1 MKSTMLPGMA
11 LLLCWTA
18 HGQDAANEPRGREH
32 SIPLFMADGD
42 PEQRQ
47 GFIRIINHSD
57 EEGTVEIVGYDDD
70 GMRYPSM
77 GSIELSI
84 GARETKHLNSG
95 DLETGNAGKGLPDGL
110 GNGEGDWR
118 LVLYGG
124 GLDIEPLAYIRTLHD
139 GFLTSMHDVVPDA
152 SLRHRVP
159 IFNPGSNMNQESSLR
174 LVNPGDTE
182 ASVTITGRD
191 DAAESD
197 DDAGETAGE
206 FSLSIPAGG
215 ARTVKASELEAE
227 NADSGSIGDGTGKWS
242 LDVRSDVPIQVVNLM
257 STISGHL
264 TNLSSANPNYLGAA
278 GLWQI
283 SFEDE
288 EGGDGYL
295 VLLPDS
301 RMYAWLPEADE
312 VNRIARGTFETTAD
326 GISGTGD
333 LYESGEVEVTL
344 VPLSASGG
352 SDDFELTAEYRSG
365 DWIRGQYNVVGETD
379 RPFHGWA
386 FTGFERG
393 AATEEVA
400 GPWNPTLGA
409 EADLEPFEPGDD
421 GALNFIFMA
430 GSYECTVDGTMGPLN
445 PAFSVYEADVTINC
459 VSLLIFEKDTVDL
472 ILAVMDSPNEPGG
485 GTRAIVLAIVHDE
498 RKIAYGAL
506 FDLMRP

>member
-1 MKSTMLPGMA
+1 MRLRMLPGMA

-18 HGQDAANEPRGREH
+18 HGQDEANEPPGREH
-32 SIPLFMADGD
+32 SIPLFMAHGD

-57 EEGTVEIVGYDDD
+57 EAGTIQIYGIDDA
-70 GMRYPSM
+70 GMSYGPA
-77 GSIELSI
+77 ELSI
-84 GARETKHLNSG
+84 DRRETKHLNSG
-95 DLETGNAGKGLPDGL
+95 DIENGSTDERKGFPDGI
-110 GNGEGDWR
+110 GDGEGDWR
-118 LVLYGG
+118 LLLYGG
-124 GLDIEPLAYIRTLHD
+124 GLDIEPLAYVRTLHD

-159 IFNPGSNMNQESSLR
+159 IFNPGRNVNQESSLR
-174 LVNPGDTE
+174 LVNPGDT
-182 ASVTITGRD
+182 AANVTITGRD
-191 DAAESD
+191 DAAETD
-197 DDAGETAGE
+197 ENDDAPGE
-206 FSLSIPAGG
+206 FTLSIPAGG
-215 ARTVKASELEAE
+215 ARTVKSSELEGDG
-227 NADSGSIGDGTGKWS
+227 DSGIGAGTGKWS
-242 LDVRSDVPIQVVNLM
+242 LDVHSDVPIQVVNLM
-257 STISGHL
+257 STVSGHL
-264 TNLSSANPNYLGAA
+264 TNLSSANPNYPGAA

-333 LYESGEVEVTL
+333 LYESGKVDVTL

-365 DWIRGQYNVVGETD
+365 DWIRGQYNVVGETG

-393 AATEEVA
+393 AATEEVV
-400 GPWNPTLGA
+400 GSWNPALGE
-409 EADLEPFEPGDD
+409 EADLDPFAPGDG
-421 GALNFIFMA
+421 GALNFTFMA

-445 PAFSVYEADVTINC
+445 PAFSVYEADVTIDC
-459 VSLLIFEKDTVDL
+459 VSLLIFEKDIVDL

-506 FDLMRP
+506 FDLERP